1 MERISLPVSVLK
13 IYGLMD
19 AISKPNTPLYK
30 TSREALNDFKD
41 RKYESCLRKIG
52 IASEALT
59 DMLYSH
65 FFKDEKI
72 PSKWEGK
79 LSRMYHK
86 EDNDLIKFI
95 ASLFFP
101 VKWLRNMVSHPTSYK
116 PSEEDAYLA
125 LLSFQIA
132 LEKYVINILDMKVIY

>member
-1 MERISLPVSVLK
+1 MERISLPLSELK
-13 IYGLMD
+13 IYGLTNKT
-19 AISKPNTPLYK
+19 SKPNTPLYK
-30 TSREALNDFKD
+30 GSREALTDFKE

-52 IASEALT
+52 IASEDLT
-59 DMLYSH
+59 NMLCSH

-72 PSKWEGK
+72 PSTWERK
-79 LSRMYHK
+79 LSRMYK
-86 EDNDLIKFI
+86 EGDDLVKFI

-116 PSEEDAYLA
+116 PSKEDAYLA

-132 LEKYVINILDMKVIY
+132 LEKYVIDILNIKVIY